1 MKLIRLLIEN
11 SWWMMAI
18 AGLLGLLSG
27 ASTAGLI
34 ATINAAIEAAGD
46 PGIVLAWSFMGLCAA
61 AFISTALSQVLVVR
75 ITQTTIFKL
84 QVNLVEQIL
93 DCPLRQ
99 LESIG
104 RSRLMAALTEDVDSV
119 SKASPW
125 LSGLLA
131 NSALLVGCVAYL
143 AWLSPHL
150 LVGLLIFMTIALY
163 SYQMLVD
170 RGVLALKYARQT
182 RDRLFEDFRT
192 ATEGTKELKI
202 HRQRRS
208 AFIAEDV
215 SQDAAEFKRHRIFAM
230 SVFAVSGS

>member
-1 MKLIRLLIEN
+1 MKLLSLLIDS
-11 SWWMMAI
+11 SWWMMAA

-34 ATINAAIEAAGD
+34 ATINAAIETAGN
-46 PGIVLAWSFMGLCAA
+46 PGMALAWGFIGLCAA
-61 AFISTALSQVLVVR
+61 AFVSTALSQVLVVR
-75 ITQTTIFKL
+75 ITQTTIFQL

-104 RSRLMAALTEDVDSV
+104 RSRLMAALTEDVDAV

-131 NSALLVGCVAYL
+131 NSALLLGCVAYL
-143 AWLSPHL
+143 AWLSPFL
-150 LVGLLIFMTIALY
+150 FVGLVVFMAIALY
-163 SYQMLVD
+163 SYQILVNQ
-170 RGVLALKYARQT
+170 GVLALKYARQT

-192 ATEGTKELKI
+192 
-202 HRQRRS
+202 
-208 AFIAEDV
+208 
-215 SQDAAEFKRHRIFAM
+215 
-230 SVFAVSGS
+230 